1 MPTRV
6 ELCLFEAD
14 GKREMA
20 RIALPEFTDEVWHG
34 YVHGLAPGQLYGYRV
49 HGPYAPGEGHRFNPH
64 KLLVDPYARLL
75 RGEVAVEPMRTSAIA
90 SAMRT
95 PTCRS
100 TTRQRAVHAEMR
112 GDRRAARA
120 SRCSRASARVEARR
134 RGSTRSSTRRTSRA

>member
-1 MPTRV
+1 MSRARFRVTEGSPLALGPTADAEGVNFALYAPNATRV

-75 RGEVAVEPMRTSAIA
+75 RGEVQWNPAHFALRH
-90 SAMRT
+90 
-95 PTCRS
+95 
-100 TTRQRAVHAEMR
+100 QRR
-112 GDRRAARA
+112 
-120 SRCSRASARVEARR
+120 
-134 RGSTRSSTRRTSRA
+134 